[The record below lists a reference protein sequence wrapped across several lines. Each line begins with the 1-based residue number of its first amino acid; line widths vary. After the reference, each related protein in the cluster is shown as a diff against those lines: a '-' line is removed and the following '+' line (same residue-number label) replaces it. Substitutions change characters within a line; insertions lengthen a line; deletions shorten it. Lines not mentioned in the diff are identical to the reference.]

1 MNLPFFRNMLVFIS
15 LLLVQ
20 ALVFNQIHL
29 WGVATPMIYVYL
41 LLPMPR
47 QTPRWQLLL
56 WAFFMGL
63 SVDIFSNTIGAAAA
77 SLTFVAMIRPYILEM
92 FVQRESDADLV
103 PTLKSLRK
111 LRYSLYSLS
120 LIWLYCLLFFT
131 LETFTFFNWT
141 HWITSVMGSTLL
153 TWIFVLTLDNL
164 RKN

>member
-1 MNLPFFRNMLVFIS
+1 MLVFIS

-131 LETFTFFNWT
+131 LETFTFFNWI